1 MSRLA
6 WGPLTIRL
14 RLGGALAI
22 ALMPVL
28 VVGAA
33 QSVVSFSHE
42 ADERRT
48 SLTAAA
54 ERSAAVVRVRM
65 QSAQVLLET
74 LSPAAIGLQCSPRL
88 ADAMARSHGFA
99 NLIRLDAYGRV
110 ACAAGTVGGDPGR
123 YRSAWF
129 QDLKRGEQVVV
140 TRIDVGAYAREPAVL
155 IAVRDDGPAHAFAG
169 ALAAVIPLTELKP
182 DLSDRSLPAGTEVA
196 LADRR
201 GAYLISTKRDAFAP
215 LPAADTGA
223 APGAAPHL
231 FHASDQLGQQR
242 VFAVAPLLRDVMVV
256 LSAPERGLA
265 SWARL
270 NPLSSFL
277 FPLAAFTMALI
288 AVWVVA
294 DRVIVRWLHYLERI
308 ASIYARGRFT
318 VRALQAERAP
328 PEVRALGHTL
338 DAMADAIVA
347 RDQSL
352 RDSLAQKDAL
362 MREIH
367 HRVKNNLQVIT
378 SLLNMQ
384 QRALSDPAARAAMSD
399 TRQRIGALAL
409 IYRALY
415 QGPDLKR
422 VDLRAFLEE
431 LIAQIIASEGGHAAL
446 IRTDLKAD
454 ELIVDPDKLAPLA
467 LFAVEAISNAQ
478 KHAFGPSGGA
488 LHVRFTLQGEEG
500 CLEISDDGGKGP
512 PAEMGEGVGRTLMAA
527 FARQLRGR
535 CEIVQNER
543 GGITARLVFPAPGS
557 QVLAAGPAL
566 EPLVPPQRPNGNQ
579 AAA

>member
-1 MSRLA
+1 MKRLA
-6 WGPLTIRL
+6 WGALTIRL
-14 RLGGALAI
+14 RLGVALAI

-28 VVGAA
+28 LVGAA
-33 QSVVSFSHE
+33 QSVVSFRRE
-42 ADERRT
+42 ADERRIN
-48 SLTAAA
+48 LTAAA
-54 ERSAAVVRVRM
+54 ERSATIARVRM
-65 QSAQVLLET
+65 QSAEVLLET
-74 LSPAAIGLQCSPRL
+74 LSPEAIGLQCSPRL
-88 ADAMARSHGFA
+88 AEAMNRSRGFA
-99 NLIRLDAYGRV
+99 NLIHLDATGRV
-110 ACAAGTVGGDPGR
+110 SCAAGTVGPDPGR
-123 YRSAWF
+123 YQSPWF
-129 QDLKRGEQVVV
+129 QDLKRGDQVVI
-140 TRIDVGAYAREPAVL
+140 TRVAVGAYANVPAVL
-155 IAVRDDGPAHAFAG
+155 IAVRESGPSGGFAG

-182 DLSDRSLPAGTEVA
+182 DLADRSLPAGTEVA
-196 LADRR
+196 LVGRD
-201 GAYLISTKRDAFAP
+201 GEYLIRTNANDFAP
-215 LPAADTGA
+215 LPAAAVNLGPDSPPKLFQA
-223 APGAAPHL
+223 A
-231 FHASDQLGQQR
+231 DRQLQQR
-242 VFAVAPLLRDVMVV
+242 VFVVAPLLRDVSVV
-256 LSAPERGLA
+256 LSAPDRGLA

-270 NPLSSFL
+270 NPLSGLL
-277 FPLAAFTMALI
+277 FPLAAFTLALL

-308 ASIYARGRFT
+308 AAIYARGRFT

-347 RDQSL
+347 RDQTL
-352 RDSLAQKDAL
+352 RDNLDQKDAL

-384 QRALSDPAARAAMSD
+384 QRALVDPAARAAMSD

-415 QGPDLKR
+415 QGPDLKS

-431 LIAQIIASEGGHAAL
+431 LIAQIIGSEGSQPSL

-478 KHAFGPSGGA
+478 KHAFGPNGGS
-488 LHVRFTLQGEEG
+488 LHVRFTVRGEEG
-500 CLEISDDGGKGP
+500 CLEIADDGGKDA
-512 PAEMGEGVGRTLMAA
+512 PAEMGEGVGRTLMTA

-535 CEIVQNER
+535 LEVFQNAQ
-543 GGITARLVFPAPGS
+543 GGITAKLVFPAPRAHTPP
-557 QVLAAGPAL
+557 V
-566 EPLVPPQRPNGNQ
+566 EP
-579 AAA
+579 